1 MILWNADLAKRLS
14 CPDEDK
20 ASLPLLIQ
28 DLLRTATRSRI
39 EGPKALIGE
48 AMAAKNDMLS
58 YGLRLISE
66 GLSVETLEE
75 ILSIY
80 LAVSTQSGYE
90 FLKLCICVE
99 TLISIAAGDSPELT
113 LRKLAPYCGI
123 EKSYA
128 LLETLESQV

>member
-1 MILWNADLAKRLS
+1 MILWNADLAKRLA

-28 DLLRTATRSRI
+28 EMLRTATRSRI
-39 EGPKALIGE
+39 EGLKTLAGE
-48 AMAAKNDMLS
+48 AVAAKNHMLS
-58 YGLRLISE
+58 CGLRLISE
-66 GLSVETLEE
+66 GMSVETLEE
-75 ILSIY
+75 VLSIY
-80 LAVSTQSGYE
+80 LAVSPESGIE
-90 FLKLCICVE
+90 FMKLCIYAE
-99 TLISIAAGDSPELT
+99 TLVSIAAGDSPELT